1 MPTETNTEAGPEEG
15 ENSAKFF
22 TRRNFLIGGSAAA
35 GLTLAWAIWPR
46 AYEPNISAAENEV
59 IFGAYLKIS
68 KEGQVTVVVPQS
80 EMGQGVYT
88 MLPQILADE
97 LGADWRTIAVEPAPI
112 NPLYANDLLAQQWA
126 ETLLPAAAGKLTK
139 EEAARWVAKNVATRN
154 DFIVTADSASIPA
167 YASSFR
173 EAGAAARV
181 LLSKAAAKKWD
192 VEWEACTSENGFI
205 SNGENKL
212 RFGELVADAV
222 QQELPD
228 PVPLLSSPANNL
240 VGQDLPRLDMP
251 SKLDGSANYAGDIR
265 LPDMVYASIR
275 QGPIGA
281 TRLKSFNR
289 EGANKIVGLVD
300 VVEHDQWIAA
310 VATNWWAA
318 NDALDK
324 MSPMF
329 ETTGLLP
336 DSDKMDA
343 ALDTALEEGAGVRF
357 ASRGETNTAFE
368 EFQNVQARYQADAA
382 VHAPIE
388 TRTAT
393 ADYKNG
399 RLELW
404 LATQAPAA
412 AVQAAA
418 KAIGISTDNVTL
430 YPMLAGGS
438 FGRNL
443 DSKIAAQVSIIAEK
457 IGRPVQLMWSRTEEM
472 MHDHY
477 RSPAYARL
485 DAATDKAGRIQALQ
499 IKIAAPASGREQSKR
514 VVRGM
519 DEIVA
524 MRASIDEADV
534 KAVEGADVHY
544 NIANFSLDHHP
555 AYIGA
560 PTGNWRSNAHSYNAF
575 FVESFIDE
583 LAARAKIEPLS
594 YRMQMMSGRPRLA
607 RCLTGV
613 AAMAGWDGGLD
624 GSGQG
629 LACHSMRGGHI
640 AVIVSAN
647 RGESGLRVRRI
658 SATVDVGRVIHPD
671 IARQQ
676 IEGGIIYGLA
686 MALGSST
693 RFNGGIADARR
704 LSDLALPRLAE
715 IPAIQVEFIRSE
727 EDPVGVEEIG
737 VPAVA
742 PAIANALFSATGT
755 RFRQLPLFAEAS

>member
-1 MPTETNTEAGPEEG
+1 MPTETKTEAGPEEG
-15 ENSAKFF
+15 QNSAKFF

-126 ETLLPAAAGKLTK
+126 ETLLPAGAGTLTK
-139 EEAARWVAKNVATRN
+139 EEAARWVAKNIATRN

-181 LLSKAAAKKWD
+181 LLSKAAAKRWE

-205 SNGENKL
+205 KNGENKL
-212 RFGELVADAV
+212 RFGELVADAL

-251 SKLDGSANYAGDIR
+251 SKLDGSANFAGDIR

-357 ASRGETNTAFE
+357 ASRGETNPAFE

-477 RSPAYARL
+477 RPPAYARL

-519 DEIVA
+519 DEIAA

-534 KAVEGADVHY
+534 KAVEGADVQY
-544 NIANFSLDHHP
+544 NISNFSLDHHP

-658 SATVDVGRVIHPD
+658 SATVDIGRIIHPD

-715 IPAIQVEFIRSE
+715 TPVIQVEFIRSE

>member
-1 MPTETNTEAGPEEG
+1 MPTETKTEAGPEEG
-15 ENSAKFF
+15 QNSAKFF

-126 ETLLPAAAGKLTK
+126 ETLLPAGAGTLTK
-139 EEAARWVAKNVATRN
+139 EEAARWVAKNIATRN

-181 LLSKAAAKKWD
+181 LLSKAAAKRWE

-205 SNGENKL
+205 QNGENKL
-212 RFGELVADAV
+212 RFGELVADAL

-251 SKLDGSANYAGDIR
+251 SKLDGSANFAGDIR

-357 ASRGETNTAFE
+357 ASRGETNPAFE

-477 RSPAYARL
+477 RPPAYARL

-519 DEIVA
+519 DEIAA

-534 KAVEGADVHY
+534 KAVEGADVQY
-544 NIANFSLDHHP
+544 NISNFSLDHHP

-658 SATVDVGRVIHPD
+658 SATVDVGRIIHPD

-715 IPAIQVEFIRSE
+715 TPVIQVEFIRSE

>member
-1 MPTETNTEAGPEEG
+1 MPAEPEIETGPDSG
-15 ENSAKFF
+15 EKSTKLL
-22 TRRNFLIGGSAAA
+22 TRRNFLIGGTAAT
-35 GLTLAWAIWPR
+35 GLVVAWAIWPR
-46 AYEPNISAAENEV
+46 AYEPNISAVENEE

-68 KEGQVTVVVPQS
+68 NEGQITVVVPQS

-88 MLPQILADE
+88 VLPQILADE
-97 LGADWRTIAVEPAPI
+97 LGADWRTVAVEPAPI
-112 NPLYANDLLAQQWA
+112 NPLYANDLLAQQWI
-126 ETLLPAAAGKLTK
+126 ETLLPPGAEKVT
-139 EEAARWVAKNVATRN
+139 EEETARWAANNIATRN
-154 DFIVTADSASIPA
+154 DFIVTADSSSIPS
-167 YASSFR
+167 YSSSFR

-181 LLSKAAAKKWD
+181 LLTKAAAEKWD
-192 VEWEACTSENGFI
+192 VSWEACTAENGFV
-205 SNGENKL
+205 SNGEKRL
-212 RFGELVADAV
+212 RFGELIADALK
-222 QQELPD
+222 QDLPD
-228 PVPLLSSPANNL
+228 PVPLRSSPANNL
-240 VGQDLPRLDMP
+240 VGQDLPRLDLP
-251 SKLDGSANYAGDIR
+251 SKLDGSANFAGDIR
-265 LPDMVYASIR
+265 LPDIVYASIR

-289 EGANKIVGLVD
+289 EGASKIIGLVD

-336 DSDKMDA
+336 NSDKMDA
-343 ALDTALEEGAGVRF
+343 ALEKALEEGAGTRF
-357 ASRGETNTAFE
+357 VSRGETEPSFE
-368 EFQNVQARYQADAA
+368 EHKNIRSRYQADVAL
-382 VHAPIE
+382 HAPIE
-388 TRTAT
+388 TRTA
-393 ADYKNG
+393 AANYKDG

-412 AVQAAA
+412 AARAAA
-418 KAIGISTDNVTL
+418 DAIGIGTDRVTL

-443 DSKIAAQVSIIAEK
+443 DSKIASQVAIIAEK
-457 IGRPVQLMWSRTEEM
+457 IGRPVQLMWSRVEEI

-477 RSPAYARL
+477 RAPAFARM

-499 IKIAAPASGREQSKR
+499 IKIAAPASAREQSKR

-519 DEIVA
+519 GEIDA
-524 MRASIDEADV
+524 MRASIDEADI
-534 KAVEGADVHY
+534 KAVEGADVQY

-555 AYIGA
+555 AYVGA

-583 LAARAKIEPLS
+583 LAAKAEIEPLS

-607 RCLTGV
+607 RCLTAV

-640 AVIVSAN
+640 AVIVRAN
-647 RGESGLRVRRI
+647 RGDGGLRVRRI
-658 SATVDVGRVIHPD
+658 SATVDVGRIIHPD

-693 RFNGGIADARR
+693 RFNGGIANARR

-715 IPAIQVEFIRSE
+715 IPAIQIEFIRSE
-727 EDPVGVEEIG
+727 EEPVGVEEIG

-742 PAIANALFSATGT
+742 PAIANALFSATGV
-755 RFRQLPLFAEAS
+755 RFRQLPLFAETS

>member
-1 MPTETNTEAGPEEG
+1 MPTEPA
-15 ENSAKFF
+15 ENSGSEEDKEGAKLF
-22 TRRNFLIGGSAAA
+22 TRRNFLVGGGVAT
-35 GLTLAWAIWPR
+35 GLVVAWAIWPR
-46 AYEPNISAAENEV
+46 AYEPNISATDDEE

-88 MLPQILADE
+88 VLPQILADE

-112 NPLYANDLLAQQWA
+112 NPLYANDVLAQQWA
-126 ETLLPAAAGKLTK
+126 ETLLPSGAGKLT
-139 EEAARWVAKNVATRN
+139 EDEAASWAAKNIATRN
-154 DFIVTADSASIPA
+154 DFIVTADSSSVPA
-167 YASSFR
+167 YSDSFR

-192 VEWEACTSENGFI
+192 VEWEACTAENGFI
-205 SNGENKL
+205 SNGEKRL
-212 RFGELVADAV
+212 RFGELVADALK
-222 QQELPD
+222 QDLSD
-228 PVPLLSSPANNL
+228 PVPLRSNPVNNL
-240 VGQDLPRLDMP
+240 VGQDLPRLDLP
-251 SKLDGSANYAGDIR
+251 SKLDGSANFAGDVR

-289 EGANKIVGLVD
+289 EGASKIIGLVD
-300 VVEHDQWIAA
+300 VVEHDRWIAA

-336 DSDKMDA
+336 DSDKMDV
-343 ALDTALEEGAGVRF
+343 ALEKALEEGAGIRF
-357 ASRGETNTAFE
+357 ASRGETKPAFDE
-368 EFQNVQARYQADAA
+368 HKNIRARYQADAA

-388 TRTAT
+388 TRTAA

-412 AVQAAA
+412 AVRAAA
-418 KAIGISTDNVTL
+418 EAIGIAADRVTL

-443 DSKIAAQVSIIAEK
+443 DSKIAAQVAIIAEK
-457 IGRPVQLMWSRTEEM
+457 IGRPVQLMWSRAEEL

-477 RSPAYARL
+477 RAPAYARL

-499 IKIAAPASGREQSKR
+499 IKVAAPAAAREQSKR

-519 DEIVA
+519 DDIAA
-524 MRASIDEADV
+524 MRASINEGDV

-583 LAARAKIEPLS
+583 LAAKAKIEPLS
-594 YRMQMMSGRPRLA
+594 YRMQMMTGRTRLA

-624 GSGQG
+624 GSGMG

-647 RGESGLRVRRI
+647 RGEGGLTVRRI
-658 SATVDVGRVIHPD
+658 SATVDIGRIIHPE

-676 IEGGIIYGLA
+676 IEGGMIYGLA
-686 MALGSST
+686 MALGAST
-693 RFNGGIADARR
+693 RFNRGIASSRR
-704 LSDLALPRLAE
+704 LSDLALPRLSE
-715 IPAIQVEFIRSE
+715 IPAMQIEFIRSDE
-727 EDPVGVEEIG
+727 EPVGVEEIG

-742 PAIANALFSATGT
+742 PAIANALFSATGV
-755 RFRQLPLFAEAS
+755 RFRQLPLFAETS